1 MYVVIEIPAVGNGS
15 CCDASALFMER
26 DREPTRP
33 CSSPRFCKLR
43 IYKLL
48 DYQKGKSIA
57 IQKKL
62 YKLDFFIFVCR
73 LKYFGYTFV
82 LEKNYINWASLDF
95 QYGCMPSTYLLEY
108 GYCTTFLLYYKLHR
122 I

>member
-1 MYVVIEIPAVGNGS
+1 M
-15 CCDASALFMER
+15 
-26 DREPTRP
+26 
-33 CSSPRFCKLR
+33 
-43 IYKLL
+43 KLL

-62 YKLDFFIFVCR
+62 YKLDFFIYVCR

-82 LEKNYINWASLDF
+82 LAKNYINWTSLDF

-122 I
+122 IWIYL